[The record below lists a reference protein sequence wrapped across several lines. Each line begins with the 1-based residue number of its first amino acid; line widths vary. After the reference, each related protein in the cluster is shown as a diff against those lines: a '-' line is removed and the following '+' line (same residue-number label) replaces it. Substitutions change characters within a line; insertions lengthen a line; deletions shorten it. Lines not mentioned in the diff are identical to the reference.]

1 MAPVI
6 QGAKKFVLERI
17 AAPDGR
23 GTRARRYAGGD
34 RFGPM
39 TAWVDDDARRTLLEG
54 DDVGE
59 AALEWSSRSTRREDD
74 ARLRER
80 GVTGRV
86 GAADVRIRHSSG
98 LTRESRALHVEGLAS
113 GPVSVR
119 LRGYKRVAL
128 ERDGRVVAWFDSQRG
143 EVTSDATPEEFALL

>member
-1 MAPVI
+1 MAPVS
-6 QGAKKFVLERI
+6 QGAKKLVLERI

-86 GAADVRIRHSSG
+86 GAAEVLIRHSSG
-98 LTRESRALHVEGLAS
+98 PTRRPRSSRCSCCSSA
-113 GPVSVR
+113 P
-119 LRGYKRVAL
+119 
-128 ERDGRVVAWFDSQRG
+128 
-143 EVTSDATPEEFALL
+143 TCT